1 MAFEPVK
8 AGWLKFTPRT
18 DAEAGAIVGS
28 AEVLVDDSTAAGAVD
43 GTGAT
48 DEAGADDGG
57 TEDGGTTDGGTTDGG
72 TTDGGTND
80 GGKDGGGVIGYCTCA
95 PA

>member
-8 AGWLKFTPRT
+8 AGWLKFAPRT
-18 DAEAGAIVGS
+18 DAAAGAIDGS
-28 AEVLVDDSTAAGAVD
+28 AEVLVDDRTVAGAVD
-43 GTGAT
+43 GTGGT
-48 DEAGADDGG
+48 EDAGADDGG
-57 TEDGGTTDGGTTDGG
+57 TEDGG